1 MQDIAKIDL
10 QILKEFRCFV
20 LLRRLGDSFDANLNG
35 FCSEL
40 DLYDVALLD
49 IQGCFGDFA
58 IHQYT
63 AGVTCFV
70 CDGAALDQAGYL

>member
-20 LLRRLGDSFDANLNG
+20 LLRGLGDSFYANLHG

-40 DLYDVALLD
+40 DLYDVAFLD
-49 IQGCFGDFA
+49 
-58 IHQYT
+58 
-63 AGVTCFV
+63 V
-70 CDGAALDQAGYL
+70 